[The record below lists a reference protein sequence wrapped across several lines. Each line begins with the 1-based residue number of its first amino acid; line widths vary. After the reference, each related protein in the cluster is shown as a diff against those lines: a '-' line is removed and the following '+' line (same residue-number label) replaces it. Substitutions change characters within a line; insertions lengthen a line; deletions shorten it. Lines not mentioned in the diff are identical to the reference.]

1 MTRHATLQTCSP
13 VSPCSP
19 VSRMDSCW
27 QDDED
32 LCDIRSDASLLRL
45 LAAEGGLLPRAPADM
60 LGPARLPAWLHWTLG
75 ALYSITGEKKHT
87 IVNILEARKPGV
99 SVLEQS
105 ESYTKEVDVRN
116 VIPSYTKFLPCT
128 RISPF
133 KTGGRHIRH

>member
-1 MTRHATLQTCSP
+1 MTRHATFQICSP
-13 VSPCSP
+13 ASSCSP

-60 LGPARLPAWLHWTLG
+60 LGPAPLPAWLHWTLG

-87 IVNILEARKPGV
+87 LANRLDEIARPGNRGFQFV
-99 SVLEQS
+99 PIIPFAQS
-105 ESYTKEVDVRN
+105 LNKKCLLVKER
-116 VIPSYTKFLPCT
+116 
-128 RISPF
+128 
-133 KTGGRHIRH
+133 